1 MLVGYARISTHTQS
15 PESQKVA
22 LMAAGCP
29 ETQIFIDVV
38 SGHASSRP
46 RLKEMLESLSEGDCV
61 VITRLDRLS
70 RSLRDLLK
78 ILEQIEEAGA
88 SLRALNQSIN
98 TSTASGR
105 MMVQMIGVFAEFEL
119 ALIRERTR
127 EGLEAARRNGMRI
140 GRPRALSKAQCEV
153 AKDLLAQGKTQRHVA
168 EVFGVSRATINRMV
182 ATWRAEQSSK
192 VL

>member
-1 MLVGYARISTHTQS
+1 M
-15 PESQKVA
+15 
-22 LMAAGCP
+22 
-29 ETQIFIDVV
+29 
-38 SGHASSRP
+38 
-46 RLKEMLESLSEGDCV
+46 
-61 VITRLDRLS
+61 
-70 RSLRDLLK
+70 K

-127 EGLEAARRNGMRI
+127 EGLEAARRNGMRV
-140 GRPRALSKAQCEV
+140 GRPRALSKAQREV